1 MNRVGYKND
10 RGNLYVPP
18 KGCNQADND
27 AGSSR
32 VEDMLA
38 MMLKKQKVKSTN
50 SNIKEIYPT

>member
-10 RGNLYVPP
+10 RGDLYVPP
-18 KGCNQADND
+18 KGCNQADD